1 MDKDT
6 TSDESE
12 NRHVEWSVQVEDILA
27 GEGEKCRGLA
37 WIHMRCESELSKLN
51 TLVQVPVIV
60 LSTLA
65 GTASVGSSTLFGPGN
80 ATSSGIAIGLVSIAV
95 GILNTLGGFFNFAK
109 RSEAHRIAHLHY
121 SKISSKIQIELSLP
135 RLERDSADSL
145 LNYVRDS
152 MERLAETTPLASDKI
167 LKDFNHQFSVLK
179 DQISMPPETNGLH
192 KIKIYRSNGPV
203 PTPKFSF
210 DVDVPHFA
218 ESSTV
223 ASAIAS
229 KAQDIVK
236 QAATHAQEQ
245 VSSQAL
251 QMISD
256 ATRQR
261 AQLLQPFMPHQLP
274 PPQLHPQPI
283 QPQSLQVQ
291 PPSPQVP
298 SSTQVPTMPSLQSVP
313 EAVEI
318 EQDVVVLKVNEEDA
332 KES

>member
-1 MDKDT
+1 MNQDAN
-6 TSDESE
+6 SDESE

-51 TLVQVPVIV
+51 TMVQVPVIV

-80 ATSSGIAIGLVSIAV
+80 ATVSGIAIGLVSIAV

-152 MERLAETTPLASDKI
+152 MERLAETTPLASDAI
-167 LKDFNHQFSVLK
+167 LNDFNSKFSTLK
-179 DQISMPPETNGLH
+179 DQISMPPETNGVH
-192 KIKIYRSNGPV
+192 KIKIYRSNGPI

-210 DVDVPHFA
+210 DVEVPHFA
-218 ESSTV
+218 EENTV
-223 ASAIAS
+223 ATAIAS
-229 KAQDIVK
+229 KAQDLVK
-236 QAATHAQEQ
+236 QAATQAHEQ
-245 VSSQAL
+245 VNTTAMQI
-251 QMISD
+251 ISD

-261 AQLLQPFMPHQLP
+261 AQLLQPFMPQIP
-274 PPQLHPQPI
+274 PA
-283 QPQSLQVQ
+283 QVAQ
-291 PPSPQVP
+291 AQVAQA
-298 SSTQVPTMPSLQSVP
+298 QVAQAQVAKAQVAQAQAEVAPLNSIP
-313 EAVEI
+313 ETI
-318 EQDVVVLKVNEEDA
+318 DVTEAEASVVLHVRDDKVE
-332 KES
+332 K